1 MVEVV
6 HDVVDHGFLVGLG
19 GGDGKEGWNLRIKN
33 LNFQVVGFD
42 FLIPP

>member
-19 GGDGKEGWNLRIKN
+19 VGDGGRFGIYE
-33 LNFQVVGFD
+33 
-42 FLIPP
+42 